1 MKSRQLIHNEDPHA
15 YARFVAV
22 ADRALMIFYAQ
33 VARKIRGVISILVAL
48 IPLAMLLVG
57 SCKTAEMPGA
67 YGSNAGDVQF
77 RTALFPDKVKAVTGE
92 YKPAAGYVSRA
103 LKYVSY
109 APESLNRLTSEEI
122 SYLFGKPSMERR
134 DAEALVWQYKTRD
147 CVVDFY
153 FYRDGETAAPVSYV
167 DFRGPEFGADADEN
181 RAACLGK
188 IAAGDVI
195 SSRPV

>member
-1 MKSRQLIHNEDPHA
+1 MQLIHSEDPRA

-33 VARKIRGVISILVAL
+33 AARKIRGVFSIFVAL

-67 YGSNAGDVQF
+67 YGGNSGDAQF
-77 RTALFPDKVKAVTGE
+77 RTALFPDRVHAVAGE

-103 LKYVSY
+103 RKYVSA
-109 APESLNRLTSEEI
+109 APESLTRLTVEEVT
-122 SYLFGKPSMERR
+122 YLFGKPTMKRR
-134 DAEALVWQYKTRD
+134 DAEALVWQYKARG

-153 FYRDGETAAPVSYV
+153 FYQEGPAPAPVSYV
-167 DFRGPEFGADADEN
+167 DFRGSEFGADVDEN
-181 RAACLGK
+181 HAACLGR
-188 IAAGDVI
+188 IASGDVAP
-195 SSRPV
+195 SRRA